1 MTAAAAAGV
10 APGVRAQAP
19 GAGFG
24 APVIELYVPP
34 NILTLEQKA
43 AVVKGFTDVIFGA
56 LKLPPD
62 PARHLFVTIIETA
75 AGGFGVDGKVFVPRA
90 R

>member
-1 MTAAAAAGV
+1 MTAAAAAGA

-24 APVIELYVPP
+24 APVVELYVPP
-34 NILTLEQKA
+34 NVLTLEQKA

-56 LKLPPD
+56 LKVRPD
-62 PARHLFVTIIETA
+62 PASRLFVTIIEA
-75 AGGFGVDGKVFVPRA
+75 AEGGFGVDGRVFAPRGK
-90 R
+90 